1 MDDFGA
7 FSALEQQG
15 WSDDATAS
23 AYASAFADAA
33 LQCVPAMV
41 AAVRASPGD
50 QALDLCCGHGIVAR
64 GLANAGATVT
74 GIDFSPAMLELARKS
89 VPEGTFR
96 KADATALPFDDA
108 TFDVITIGFGVPHLP
123 HPPHCFAEARRVLRP
138 GGRIAFSVWQA
149 PPASQAFG
157 FVFAAV
163 AAHGDPS
170 VSLPPAPGAHDYA
183 DPDVAGPALREAGF
197 GDVKLET
204 VDSHWMVD
212 DPCAPYDY
220 FIEGTVRG
228 SALLRPQPET
238 NRKAIREFVGKQ
250 VIKACGET
258 SPWRVAIPAAI
269 VSARVAN

>member
-1 MDDFGA
+1 M
-7 FSALEQQG
+7 
-15 WSDDATAS
+15 
-23 AYASAFADAA
+23 
-33 LQCVPAMV
+33 
-41 AAVRASPGD
+41 
-50 QALDLCCGHGIVAR
+50 I
-64 GLANAGATVT
+64 
-74 GIDFSPAMLELARKS
+74 
-89 VPEGTFR
+89 
-96 KADATALPFDDA
+96 
-108 TFDVITIGFGVPHLP
+108 DVITIGFGVPHLP

-258 SPWRVAIPAAI
+258 APWRVAIPAAI
-269 VSARVAN
+269 VFVLYLIFEPMLVEALVASYLPHDIAADPGAVGVSMNRESWPHGETGPAIPHGAIFSR